1 VRARVERDDGLLL
14 RSVDYGES
22 DRVLTLLTRE
32 SGKLSVLAKG
42 ARRSKKRF
50 AGALEPFSLLRVE
63 IAASRGGLARLESAT
78 IAQAFPK
85 LLRDLPRMT
94 TAGAMLQLVREL
106 TPDAVADPESFEDV
120 VQLLA
125 ALDAAELSERA
136 LSVCFQLQQLSRAG
150 FSPRLHACGACGKRP
165 QPGRATDFD
174 ARRGYIVC
182 QACGGGAYRLRAT
195 TREAWL
201 TAAEADFLAAAA
213 LEWTPEDLDLAERA
227 LEAFIAHRL
236 ERELPRTL
244 RKG

>member
-14 RSVDYGES
+14 RSVDFGES

-63 IAASRGGLARLESAT
+63 IAAGRGALARLESAT
-78 IAQAFPK
+78 ILRAFPK
-85 LLRDLPRMT
+85 LLGDLARMT
-94 TAGAMLQLVREL
+94 TAGALLGLVREL
-106 TPDAVADPESFEDV
+106 TPEAVADPEVFEDT

-125 ALDAAELSERA
+125 ALDASQLSERA

-150 FSPRLHACGACGKRP
+150 FSPRLHACGSCGKRP
-165 QPGRATDFD
+165 EPGRATDFD

-182 QACGGGAYRLRAT
+182 QACGGGGYRLRASA
-195 TREAWL
+195 RAAWL
-201 TAAEADFLAAAA
+201 AAVEGDFLGAAA
-213 LEWTPEDLDLAERA
+213 LDWTPDDHDVASGA
-227 LEAFIAHRL
+227 LESFIAHRL
-236 ERELPRTL
+236 ERELPRAG

>member
-32 SGKLSVLAKG
+32 SGKLSVRAKG

-78 IAQAFPK
+78 ISQAFPK

-94 TAGAMLQLVREL
+94 TAGTMLQLVREL
-106 TPDAVADPESFEDV
+106 TPDAVADPEAFEDV

-136 LSVCFQLQQLSRAG
+136 LSVCFQLQQLARAG
-150 FSPRLHACGACGKRP
+150 FSPRLHACGVCGKRP
-165 QPGRATDFD
+165 EPGRATDFD

-182 QACGGGAYRLRAT
+182 QACGGGAYRLRAA

-201 TAAEADFLAAAA
+201 TAAERDFLAAAA
-213 LEWTPEDLDLAERA
+213 LEWTPEDLDLAARA

-236 ERELPRTL
+236 EREVPRTL